1 MKIGLRLSE
10 SSRSINVYFLLHSYD
25 RTICTTNRLN
35 MSLKFLSIVEIIGTL
50 SIVVLLVIALNG
62 NYWYDIKGADLT
74 DQGFGPNLTLHGGLF
89 RSCGPPLDPDS
100 GKEEDCPRFEHV
112 LGRVRHF

>member
-1 MKIGLRLSE
+1 
-10 SSRSINVYFLLHSYD
+10 
-25 RTICTTNRLN
+25 
-35 MSLKFLSIVEIIGTL
+35 MSLNFVSIVEIIGNL

-62 NYWYDIKGADLT
+62 NYWYDIKGADLS
-74 DQGFGPNLTLHGGLF
+74 DQGFGANLTLHGGLF

-112 LGRVRHF
+112 LGMVRQF